1 MKKVKSP
8 PNRRTLTGRDTLE
21 AKKLEVFEPIADAMD
36 NALET
41 QGVGLVSDDE
51 VKPAV
56 DEVVT
61 PQSET
66 AVITDSNDPEASV
79 ATTNLQASEDKSN
92 KHGFWSAFKKQNH
105 ASEPTSVVE
114 TTPTNPAVPAE
125 REHSVMEHP
134 SYKAENAE
142 AIVCDS
148 MTIKGD
154 VDLDSSLLVSGKI
167 YGNVVCNKRLE
178 TKVGSLIEGNVKAL
192 TADLFG
198 GEVTGNI
205 TCEENL
211 LIDEATV
218 VHGDLSGKKVVISGK
233 VTGNITASESV
244 TLNKTATVSGN
255 LSSAS
260 ISVESGAALEGQY
273 TVRKAND

>member
-21 AKKLEVFEPIADAMD
+21 AKKLEIFEPIADALD

-41 QGVGLVSDDE
+41 QGVGLASVEE

-61 PQSET
+61 LQTESP
-66 AVITDSNDPEASV
+66 VITDSNDPQVSV

-105 ASEPTSVVE
+105 ASEPISVVE
-114 TTPTNPAVPAE
+114 TTPTNPAETAE
-125 REHSVMEHP
+125 RELPAMEHP
-134 SYKAENAE
+134 TYKAENAE
-142 AIVCDS
+142 AIVCDT

-154 VDLDSSLLVSGKI
+154 VELDASILIAGKI
-167 YGNVVCNKRLE
+167 YGNVNCNKRLE
-178 TKVGSLIEGNVKAL
+178 TKVGSFIEGNVMAQS
-192 TADLFG
+192 ADLFG
-198 GEVTGNI
+198 GEVKGNI

-211 LIDEATV
+211 LIDEVTV

-233 VTGNITASESV
+233 VTGNISASESV